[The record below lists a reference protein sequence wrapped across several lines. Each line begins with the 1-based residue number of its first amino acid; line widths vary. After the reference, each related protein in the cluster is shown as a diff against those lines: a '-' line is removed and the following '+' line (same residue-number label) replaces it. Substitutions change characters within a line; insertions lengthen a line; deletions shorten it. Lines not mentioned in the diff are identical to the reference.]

1 MNVESPTRKV
11 SRARDH
17 IKSLDLCATGY
28 TGDKANFVVDESDGT
43 KKFRVVNAPPIDI
56 AILVGEVLYQLRS
69 ALDHLA
75 FELVKSNRT
84 GVTLPSGWEGKCRLP
99 LLATIPRQGIPVS
112 PKFFEA
118 SLPGIDMA
126 AFVIVEKL
134 QPYNG
139 GNGPTQLGWINKLAN
154 IDKHRHL
161 HIVAPQAYQ
170 TEHIQSAFLDSEV
183 IERLQDGAELKFPLH
198 SPEELLDA
206 VYTNRGIA
214 YPFVSFDERVLPQEL
229 ADVPIDNVLSLCAD
243 TVENI
248 VIPSFQSLV

>member
-1 MNVESPTRKV
+1 MKVDSIKRKI

-17 IKSLDLCATGY
+17 IKALDLCASSY
-28 TGDKANFVVDESDGT
+28 TSDKANFVVDESDGT
-43 KKFRVVNAPPIDI
+43 KKFRVSKEPPIEI
-56 AILVGEVLYQLRS
+56 AILVGEVLYQFRS

-75 FELVKSNRT
+75 FELVKSNRS
-84 GVTLPSGWEGKCRLP
+84 GIVLPSEWETKCQFP
-99 LLATIPRQGIPVS
+99 LLSKIPKQGKPTY
-112 PKFFEA
+112 PQFFE
-118 SLPGIDMA
+118 STLPGIDMA
-126 AFVIVEKL
+126 AFVIVQDL

-170 TEHIQSAFLDSEV
+170 TEHILSAFLDSES
-183 IERLQDGAELKFPLH
+183 IERLQDGAELKVPLH

-206 VYTNRGIA
+206 VYMNRGIA

-229 ADVPIDNVLSLCAD
+229 ADIPIDNVLSICANAIED
-243 TVENI
+243 R
-248 VIPSFQSLV
+248 VIPRFESLT